1 MKTLLKRSSA
11 IFISLILIISVVCI
25 PANAAS
31 YVANWGKR
39 GTVCTSLSSYVNGYY
54 TGSYTIDALFAKAG
68 GTGRSDAPSSAL
80 YQTLKSLMTSKHSYK
95 NTYADNKSMLKYT
108 DCENGNTSTI
118 SSFYSGRSISGSWDG
133 TWNREH
139 TWPNSKGLGGKDED
153 DIMMIRPTWTQE
165 NSSRGN
171 TAYGKSSG
179 YYNPNG
185 ESGGRLDLRGDVAR
199 ICLYVYT
206 RWGNTQ
212 YMWGKSG
219 VMESLDVLI
228 EWMTVDPVD
237 TWEMGKNDAV
247 QSITGVRNVYV
258 DFPELA
264 FKLFGYAVPANYTSP
279 SGKGN
284 SIGGGGTVVTPPTT
298 STPTVSTPA
307 ISSKPVNVLDQ
318 VMGNNSN
325 TNTNNNNQNQNVN
338 VNVNQN
344 VTIDQA
350 GNKVD
355 TSKDYDV
362 DIDECRH
369 EVTVHKNE
377 IPATCESAGMTA
389 ELLCDQC
396 GLYISP
402 GKEIPRLTHKPS
414 ADGVTCEY
422 CGKDFTKVEID
433 FDNDFVLDALTLWLI
448 IGGAAM
454 LIVIAGVV
462 VTIVV
467 VKKKKAKKAEE
478 DFNLNK

>member
-1 MKTLLKRSSA
+1 MKTILKKSSA
-11 IFISLILIISVVCI
+11 IFLSIILIVAMAIV

-39 GTVCTSLSSYVNGYY
+39 GVKCTSLTSYANSYY
-54 TGSYTIDALFAKAG
+54 VGSYSIATLAAKTG

-80 YQTLKSLMTSKHSYK
+80 YSALKSMMTSKHSYK
-95 NTYADNKSMLKYT
+95 NTYADNKTMLRYT

-185 ESGGRLDLRGDVAR
+185 ESGGALDLRGDVAR

-228 EWMTVDPVD
+228 EWMTADPVD

-258 DFPELA
+258 DYPELA
-264 FKLFGYAVPANYTSP
+264 FKLFGYQVPSGYSSP
-279 SGKGN
+279 SGLGN
-284 SIGGGGTVVTPPTT
+284 SIGGSGAVVTPPT

-307 ISSKPVNVLDQ
+307 TSSKPINVLDQ
-318 VMGNNSN
+318 VMGNNGN
-325 TNTNNNNQNQNVN
+325 TSTNNNNQNQNVN
-338 VNVNQN
+338 VNINQN
-344 VTIDQA
+344 VTIDQS

-355 TSKDYDV
+355 TSKDYEV

-369 EVTVHKNE
+369 EVTVHKNA

-402 GKEIPRLTHKPS
+402 GKEIPKLTHKPS

-448 IGGAAM
+448 IGGAAI

-467 VKKKKAKKAEE
+467 VKKKKATKAE
-478 DFNLNK
+478 